1 MHLTY
6 NQIAKLNTLRD
17 RFVSLSAKVYLGFYI
32 AFIIST
38 LLTAGAQLL
47 IYEEEKYPEIANHLD
62 LIAVILNTLSVVIMQ
77 VLAISEVKSIA
88 GSLDKIG
95 KLINIYLSPLVK
107 EDDREEIEN
116 QIHMISKGIKT
127 FWVKLPTVD
136 FNSVGEDARE
146 QRAHRIRDM
155 LAAAP
160 RHQSVAT
167 VL

>member
-1 MHLTY
+1 MQLTDD
-6 NQIAKLNTLRD
+6 QVASLTTLRD
-17 RFVSLSAKVYLGFYI
+17 SFVSLSAKVYGGFYI

-38 LLTAGAQLL
+38 LMTAGAQLL
-47 IYEEEKYPEIANHLD
+47 IYEEENYPQIANQLD
-62 LIAVILNTLSVVIMQ
+62 LIAMILNTLSVVIMQ

-107 EDDREEIEN
+107 DDDREAIEQ
-116 QIHMISKGIKT
+116 QIITISKDIKT
-127 FWVKLPTVD
+127 FWVNLPTVD
-136 FNSVGEDARE
+136 FNSAGEDARV
-146 QRAHRIRDM
+146 QRVHRIQDM

>member
-1 MHLTY
+1 MQLTDD
-6 NQIAKLNTLRD
+6 QITKLNALRD
-17 RFVSLSAKVYLGFYI
+17 RFVSLSARVYVGFYI
-32 AFIIST
+32 GFIIST

-47 IYEEEKYPEIANHLD
+47 IYEEENYPEIANKLD
-62 LIAVILNTLSVVIMQ
+62 LIAMILNTLSVVIMQ

-95 KLINIYLSPLVK
+95 KLINIYLSPFVK
-107 EDDREEIEN
+107 EDDREAIEQ
-116 QIHMISKGIKT
+116 QILTISKDIQT

-136 FNSVGEDARE
+136 FDSVGGNAIV
-146 QRAHRIRDM
+146 QRVQRIRGM
-155 LAAAP
+155 LDTPP

>member
-1 MHLTY
+1 M
-6 NQIAKLNTLRD
+6 
-17 RFVSLSAKVYLGFYI
+17 
-32 AFIIST
+32 
-38 LLTAGAQLL
+38 
-47 IYEEEKYPEIANHLD
+47 
-62 LIAVILNTLSVVIMQ
+62 ILNTLSVVIMQ

-95 KLINIYLSPLVK
+95 KLINIYLSPLVQD
-107 EDDREEIEN
+107 DDREAIEQ
-116 QIHMISKGIKT
+116 QILMISKDIHT

-136 FNSVGEDARE
+136 FDSVGEDARV
-146 QRAHRIRDM
+146 QRVHRIQDM